1 MADVASGKVVS
12 ADCVL
17 MRSRI
22 WCVGSHGTHSH
33 RYLNFVSIN
42 VGLPSTWVVEVET
55 PVMGPN
61 ISSELQKMKVG
72 TLRVPTVS
80 GLTNRRAEGGF
91 KREGRRPCFARSKI
105 AVPDILFHLAALQ
118 WIRAFIVDMV
128 IFKQ

>member
-1 MADVASGKVVS
+1 MADVASGKVAS

-33 RYLNFVSIN
+33 RYLSFVSIN

-61 ISSELQKMKVG
+61 IS
-72 TLRVPTVS
+72 
-80 GLTNRRAEGGF
+80 F
-91 KREGRRPCFARSKI
+91 
-105 AVPDILFHLAALQ
+105 
-118 WIRAFIVDMV
+118 
-128 IFKQ
+128 